1 MIHDR
6 RARPPRPLAGRRVVV
21 TRAEGA
27 SDAVAAQLRG
37 LGADVLSCDSIRFAF
52 APLDADTPLDGC
64 VRRLAD
70 YDWLVFTSATAV
82 RAVVERPSWAP
93 PADGR
98 PRIASVGRA
107 TVAACRKSGL
117 PVDRVG
123 AGTAADLASD
133 LIAHPDAAADVDV
146 ADSDDIDDTADSADT
161 AETPTSPTSPAST
174 TATPSTTATTPT
186 GEPADDPTGTNFPPH
201 ALFPHADIA
210 RPELPDGLR
219 AAGWTVDA
227 VEAYRTTAIPP
238 RAAVVAAL
246 AEGVDAV
253 AFASP
258 SAVRALVDGLSAAA
272 RRGLA
277 RAALVCIGPTTAAA
291 VAAAGLSVAVVA
303 AEPSGE
309 GLAAAVVG
317 VLDTGDFE

>member
-6 RARPPRPLAGRRVVV
+6 GLRPPRPLAGRRVVV
-21 TRAEGA
+21 TRAEGT

-82 RAVVERPSWAP
+82 RAVVERPTWAP

-98 PRIASVGRA
+98 PRIATVGRA
-107 TVAACRKSGL
+107 TAAECRRSGL
-117 PVDRVG
+117 PVDREG

-133 LIAHPDAAADVDV
+133 LIAHPDAAADDDLDQTR
-146 ADSDDIDDTADSADT
+146 DSGDSADT
-161 AETPTSPTSPAST
+161 IDLFDTADMTTSTTSPAST
-174 TATPSTTATTPT
+174 TSTTSA
-186 GEPADDPTGTNFPPH
+186 GEPADDPTSTNSPPH

-210 RPELPDGLR
+210 RTELPDGLR

-227 VEAYRTTAIPP
+227 VEAYRTTPIPP
-238 RAAVVAAL
+238 RPAVVEAL
-246 AEGVDAV
+246 SHGVDAV

-317 VLDTGDFE
+317 VLDKGDFE